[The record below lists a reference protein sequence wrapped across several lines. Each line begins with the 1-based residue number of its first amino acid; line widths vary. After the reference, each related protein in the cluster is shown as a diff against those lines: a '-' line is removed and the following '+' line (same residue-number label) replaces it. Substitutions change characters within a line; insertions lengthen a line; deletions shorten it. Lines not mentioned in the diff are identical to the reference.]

1 MIHETLDSQKMIHE
15 NLFYKYAKIKQWWKV
30 ANDVMVKLT
39 GISQVSSRDI
49 NHVVQFNDAF
59 AGKTTRH
66 NDVPV
71 SLTKM
76 R

>member
-1 MIHETLDSQKMIHE
+1 
-15 NLFYKYAKIKQWWKV
+15 
-30 ANDVMVKLT
+30 MVKLT